1 MSTIFNSTDC
11 TTTRKNTGF
20 ADCFAD
26 PKLIIGAFLV
36 SSSFKLSGAELA
48 SKEAAITALRAAAA
62 DDNKGQRIFP
72 IHRLKNPANSGG
84 DKTTQEFSD
93 GSIAVVRE
101 GILNWTFQF
110 TNGGL
115 CLQKALRSH
124 NQNGGYFIFYD
135 SEFTLFG
142 WQKVAGEIWGV
153 PANYI
158 WTDPW
163 MMNDGS
169 NVTAYKI
176 NLAFGPRYVNEGVGY
191 AKLDSTIE
199 GIEGLEDVTLTEIAF
214 DSDSG
219 IAEVAA
225 LLDCGAVNMAELYGT
240 ELANPARWV
249 AENGETGEDV
259 TITAVSVIGGT
270 DKRFQLTFDTADS
283 DYPDSGVILISLAAP
298 SVLDAA
304 GVEGYES
311 DAIELEV
318 SASS

>member
-20 ADCFAD
+20 GDCFAD

-36 SSSFKLSGAELA
+36 SSSFKLAGADLA
-48 SKEAAITALRAAAA
+48 SIEAAIAALRAAAA
-62 DDNKGQRIFP
+62 NDTKGSRIFP

-84 DKTTQEFSD
+84 EKTTQEFSD
-93 GSIAVVRE
+93 GSVAVVRE

-135 SEFTLFG
+135 AEFTLFG

-153 PANYI
+153 PANFI

-191 AKLDSTIE
+191 ARLNSTIE
-199 GIEGLEDVTLTEIAF
+199 GIEGFEDITLTEIAF
-214 DSDSG
+214 DDVTG
-219 IAEVAA
+219 IAEVSA

-240 ELANPARWV
+240 ELAAPGMWV

-270 DKRFQLTFDTADS
+270 DKRFQIEFDTADPH
-283 DYPDSGVILISLAAP
+283 YPVDAVILLNLAAP
-298 SVLDAA
+298 SVLDA
-304 GVEGYES
+304 GLVEGYES

-318 SASS
+318 SSSS